1 MHVIPKF
8 ITCTAVVFW
17 MKVCWWPRTTKYFKI
32 STGWRL
38 NWTYVGALMNL
49 LILSLNFIDIESQ
62 IFQVHF
68 LKPPS
73 PSLFWFGYFVNK
85 QILLYLEL
93 VVIAWEKIVKFTFID
108 SLLSMTVFQTNLLLF
123 DSKLT
128 VNTWSP

>member
-1 MHVIPKF
+1 MKWWIDDYLPFQCTCISIIAYHIHNSFLLMCVIPKF
-8 ITCTAVVFW
+8 ITCTVVVFW
-17 MKVCWWPRTTKYFKI
+17 LKFCWWPLTTKYFKI

-38 NWTYVGALMNL
+38 KWTYVGVLIKL

-73 PSLFWFGYFVNK
+73 PSLFWFRYFVNK

-93 VVIAWEKIVKFTFID
+93 VVITTVK
-108 SLLSMTVFQTNLLLF
+108 
-123 DSKLT
+123 K
-128 VNTWSP
+128 